1 MNGSP
6 VRIDDFSRFLTAV
19 DDCRIPEAHMIT
31 NSYFSD
37 NILSLAITYNIKL
50 IDGEQL
56 RKDLQKYG
64 MDDVIIKND
73 LLNNVCIPVAKLIL
87 DSIDHSK
94 TLSRVL
100 LPSQQNRILYLNL
113 DPNYSFNKN
122 LNEKFANQPN
132 LPYNLSFSQPSQ
144 SKKTDIKKL
153 ILIEKPKVK
162 FSDIGGLQEVKDE
175 LRVAITYR
183 TLYRDLYK
191 RFNINPSSILMYGP
205 PGCGKTL
212 LAKAVAAEID
222 GKFISPK
229 ISDVIKRYSADSLH
243 FISSIFEYVRR
254 ENENSIIFLDELD
267 VYMKRYG
274 SSYDVR
280 IKNEFL
286 QQMDGITSEKK
297 NFSILGATNKP
308 WLLDPAVRRP
318 GRFDN
323 RIFVPP
329 PDYEGR
335 KEILRI
341 HMRELISKQIIDE
354 DVDSIVENLA
364 SKTEGWSGAD
374 LKQLI
379 EDSKKRSLLDI
390 IKGNSKNKLTAKD
403 FEKVLTKQKPS
414 TKPWFSEAI
423 RACKRYGEKDL
434 LEEILE
440 NAPESF
446 KKEINI

>member
-1 MNGSP
+1 MNIIFKKNGQSIYKTGKDDHMSYARQFEVLIGELYARKGYQVELQKTLIGRSGAEHIFDGYCIKGHFKKKLLVFEAKYSMNGSP

-144 SKKTDIKKL
+144 SKKTDIEKL

-191 RFNINPSSILMYGP
+191 WFNINPSSILMYGP
-205 PGCGKTL
+205 PGCGK
-212 LAKAVAAEID
+212 
-222 GKFISPK
+222 
-229 ISDVIKRYSADSLH
+229 
-243 FISSIFEYVRR
+243 
-254 ENENSIIFLDELD
+254 NS
-267 VYMKRYG
+267 
-274 SSYDVR
+274 
-280 IKNEFL
+280 
-286 QQMDGITSEKK
+286 
-297 NFSILGATNKP
+297 FSK
-308 WLLDPAVRRP
+308 
-318 GRFDN
+318 
-323 RIFVPP
+323 
-329 PDYEGR
+329 
-335 KEILRI
+335 
-341 HMRELISKQIIDE
+341 S
-354 DVDSIVENLA
+354 
-364 SKTEGWSGAD
+364 
-374 LKQLI
+374 
-379 EDSKKRSLLDI
+379 
-390 IKGNSKNKLTAKD
+390 
-403 FEKVLTKQKPS
+403 
-414 TKPWFSEAI
+414 
-423 RACKRYGEKDL
+423 CCC
-434 LEEILE
+434 
-440 NAPESF
+440 
-446 KKEINI
+446 